1 MSTHGLIQEQRRIQP
16 FYWIFTQ
23 FMSGLGMLM
32 ALAMIVG
39 SLYLITQ
46 FTVEWLWL
54 TLILL
59 PLGMWFF
66 YVLWR
71 ARRRYAW
78 KNRHLD
84 RVEMDDYQVRYIR
97 WTPETGESEE
107 DMFDRAAIQ
116 RVYISRYTMKNVHF
130 YKKAKLGEHV
140 MLYQFLPEIH
150 IIYRQGMQ
158 NKICTVRF
166 YEGAEAKA
174 WLDELSSQDV
184 PLTFTMY
191 SNDKLG
197 SEELSVGL
205 EEDPYLEEASWTGNV
220 LLQYEAY
227 HERRMKMILDQIES
241 VQSAK
246 SEKKQK
252 KPPRKKVK
260 AFGNV
265 GWAWLVFA
273 LQWGI
278 AILLKEQA
286 EQGNLNP
293 VSSLIPIVLYVVGGV
308 IFGLLT
314 RTFVWKHV
322 LIYCIFTAVN
332 LVIISV
338 SFHSS
343 DDMSAGARMLDTMGV
358 VSFLGVLFVALPLIA
373 YHYRLTAR
381 KGLLYKK
388 LYKNEDQSSTTQ
400 DK

>member
-1 MSTHGLIQEQRRIQP
+1 MSTYGLIQEQRRIQP

-23 FMSGLGMLM
+23 IMSGLGMLI

-39 SLYLITQ
+39 PIYLVTI
-46 FTVEWLWL
+46 FTEEWLWL

-59 PLGMWFF
+59 PLGLWLF

-71 ARRRYAW
+71 ALRRYAW

-84 RVEMDDYQVRYIR
+84 RVEMDDYQVRYIQ
-97 WTPETGESEE
+97 WNPETQESEE
-107 DMFDRAAIQ
+107 DAFDRSAIQ
-116 RVYISRYTMKNVHF
+116 QVYMSRYTMKNAHF
-130 YKKAKLGEHV
+130 YQKANFGEHV

-174 WLDELSSQDV
+174 WLDELSSQEV

-191 SNDKLG
+191 SNAKLG
-197 SEELSVGL
+197 TEEFRAGL

-220 LLQYEAY
+220 LLQYESY
-227 HERRMKMILDQIES
+227 HERRMKLILDRIDSARS
-241 VQSAK
+241 VQRK
-246 SEKKQK
+246 RKQK
-252 KPPRKKVK
+252 RAARKNVK
-260 AFGNV
+260 AFRNV

-286 EQGNLNP
+286 EQGNVNP
-293 VSSLIPIVLYVVGGV
+293 VSSLIPIVVYVVCGV
-308 IFGLLT
+308 LFGFLT
-314 RTFVWKHV
+314 TIFVWKHV

-332 LVIISV
+332 LIIISV
-338 SFHSS
+338 SFYAS

-373 YHYRLTAR
+373 YQYRLTTR
-381 KGLLYKK
+381 KGL
-388 LYKNEDQSSTTQ
+388 LYKNEDQSSSTTQ